1 MAAASQRRRLRV
13 GPGTTAASAGEEGF
27 TRGMFYDF
35 LRLHHQD
42 SNAFS
47 FVVVVVPRI
56 VTNIR
61 DTKIFRAIPTTPLT
75 ACVCLPG
82 CVCV

>member
-1 MAAASQRRRLRV
+1 
-13 GPGTTAASAGEEGF
+13 
-27 TRGMFYDF
+27 MFYDF

-61 DTKIFRAIPTTPLT
+61 DTKIFRAVPTTPLT
-75 ACVCLPG
+75 ACVCLPA
-82 CVCV
+82 VFVFENLDRAIFPDEALSSV